1 MLCAFF
7 QLGSWVHEVKS
18 PSPAM
23 ARVDEALPQ
32 HLVEA
37 LIVAQLIYQIEAG
50 DDGEPART
58 HVEAEDG
65 GVLASELHEGLD
77 GGLRPPQV
85 EQVAKHRI
93 PRRLRYRLVNALA
106 GHKDLL

>member
-18 PSPAM
+18 PSPAT

-32 HLVEA
+32 LLVEA
-37 LIVAQLIYQIEAG
+37 LLVAQLVHQVEAG

-58 HVEAEDG
+58 HVEAEDRA
-65 GVLASELHEGLD
+65 VLA
-77 GGLRPPQV
+77 R
-85 EQVAKHRI
+85 
-93 PRRLRYRLVNALA
+93 
-106 GHKDLL
+106 